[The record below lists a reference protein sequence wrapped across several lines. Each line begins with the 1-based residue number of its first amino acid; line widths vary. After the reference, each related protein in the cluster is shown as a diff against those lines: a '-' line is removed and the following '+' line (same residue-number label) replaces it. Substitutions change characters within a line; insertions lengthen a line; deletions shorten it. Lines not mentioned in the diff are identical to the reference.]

1 MKNLILLLSLL
12 FTGNLFAQ
20 PVNPAG
26 DPTHAAANV
35 ISMFSGAYT
44 NVTVDTWRTSWSSAV
59 LEDIQIQGNDTKKYS
74 ALDFVGVETVT
85 SQMNLTN
92 MTHMHLDFW
101 TPDMTTFRVKLVDFG
116 ADGAFAGGDDTEHEL
131 VFSNPA
137 QSQWISLNIP
147 LANFTNLVNKGHI
160 AQVIFSGLPV
170 AGGTVYLDNIYFYKD
185 AVLPSEPIA
194 AAPNPTHAA
203 ANVIS
208 MFSNV
213 YTNVAVDT
221 WRTSW
226 SSATLEDIQIQGNDT
241 KKYSALDF
249 VGVET
254 VANQMNLTNM
264 THMHLDIWTPNMT
277 TFRVKLV
284 DFGADGAFAGGDDT
298 DHELVFSN
306 PAQSQ
311 WISLNIPLAD
321 FTNLVNKGHVA
332 QVIFSGLPVA
342 GGTVYIDNVYFYKD
356 AVLPTAPIA
365 AAPNPTHAAANV
377 ISMFS
382 NVYTNVTIDT
392 WRTSWSSATLE
403 DIQIQGNDTKKYSA
417 LDFVGV
423 ETVANQMNLTNMT
436 HMHLDM
442 WTPNMTTFRVKLVDF
457 GADGAFAGGD
467 DTEHELV
474 FSNPAQ
480 AQWVSL
486 NIPLADFTNLVN
498 KGHVAQVIFSGL
510 PTAGG
515 TVYLDNI
522 YFYQDAVLPSEPIAA
537 APNPTHAAANV
548 ISMFSNVYTNVT
560 VDTWRTSWS
569 SATLE
574 DIQIQGNDTK
584 KYSALDFVGVE
595 TVANQMNLT
604 NMTHMHLDMWTPNMT
619 TFRVKLVDFGADGAF
634 AGGDDTEH
642 ELVFSNPAQAQ
653 WVSLN
658 IPLADFTN
666 LVNKGH
672 VAQVIF
678 SGLPTAGG
686 TVYLDNIYFYKDA
699 VLPTA
704 PIAAAPNPTHAAA
717 NVISMFSN
725 VYTNVTVDTWRTSW
739 SSAVLED
746 IQIQGNDTKKYSA
759 LDFVGVETVTNQMNL
774 TNMTHMHLD
783 MWTPNMTTFRV
794 KLVDF
799 GADGAFAGGD
809 DTEHELVFSNP
820 AQAQWVS
827 LNIPLADF
835 TNLVNKGHVAQVI
848 FSGLPTAGGTVYLDN
863 VYFYKATVS
872 TNDVFG
878 YDVLKIYPNPVSI
891 GQTIQMPVD
900 IKRAQIFDA
909 YGRSIQQIIG
919 SEITTNNLN
928 SGWYIIKAEDNNGK
942 YLVNKVLIR

>member
-160 AQVIFSGLPV
+160 AQVIFSGLPT

-213 YTNVAVDT
+213 YTNVTVDT

-226 SSATLEDIQIQGNDT
+226 SSAVLEDIQIQGNDT

-254 VANQMNLTNM
+254 VTNQMNLTNM
-264 THMHLDIWTPNMT
+264 THMHLD
-277 TFRVKLV
+277 F
-284 DFGADGAFAGGDDT
+284 
-298 DHELVFSN
+298 
-306 PAQSQ
+306 
-311 WISLNIPLAD
+311 
-321 FTNLVNKGHVA
+321 
-332 QVIFSGLPVA
+332 
-342 GGTVYIDNVYFYKD
+342 
-356 AVLPTAPIA
+356 
-365 AAPNPTHAAANV
+365 
-377 ISMFS
+377 
-382 NVYTNVTIDT
+382 
-392 WRTSWSSATLE
+392 
-403 DIQIQGNDTKKYSA
+403 
-417 LDFVGV
+417 
-423 ETVANQMNLTNMT
+423 
-436 HMHLDM
+436 
-442 WTPNMTTFRVKLVDF
+442 
-457 GADGAFAGGD
+457 
-467 DTEHELV
+467 
-474 FSNPAQ
+474 
-480 AQWVSL
+480 
-486 NIPLADFTNLVN
+486 
-498 KGHVAQVIFSGL
+498 
-510 PTAGG
+510 
-515 TVYLDNI
+515 
-522 YFYQDAVLPSEPIAA
+522 
-537 APNPTHAAANV
+537 
-548 ISMFSNVYTNVT
+548 
-560 VDTWRTSWS
+560 
-569 SATLE
+569 
-574 DIQIQGNDTK
+574 
-584 KYSALDFVGVE
+584 
-595 TVANQMNLT
+595 
-604 NMTHMHLDMWTPNMT
+604 WTPNMT

-686 TVYLDNIYFYKDA
+686 TVYLDNIYFYKE
-699 VLPTA
+699 
-704 PIAAAPNPTHAAA
+704 
-717 NVISMFSN
+717 S
-725 VYTNVTVDTWRTSW
+725 
-739 SSAVLED
+739 
-746 IQIQGNDTKKYSA
+746 
-759 LDFVGVETVTNQMNL
+759 
-774 TNMTHMHLD
+774 
-783 MWTPNMTTFRV
+783 
-794 KLVDF
+794 
-799 GADGAFAGGD
+799 
-809 DTEHELVFSNP
+809 
-820 AQAQWVS
+820 
-827 LNIPLADF
+827 
-835 TNLVNKGHVAQVI
+835 
-848 FSGLPTAGGTVYLDN
+848 
-863 VYFYKATVS
+863 VS